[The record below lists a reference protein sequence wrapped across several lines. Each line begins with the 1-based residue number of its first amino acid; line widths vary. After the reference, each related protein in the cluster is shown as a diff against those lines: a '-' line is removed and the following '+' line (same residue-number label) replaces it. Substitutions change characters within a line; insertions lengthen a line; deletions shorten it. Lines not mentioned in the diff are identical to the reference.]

1 MAKDYKEGVDFEWV
15 KGNAKNTKV
24 RKFFSAEEK
33 AAAASPKKEAPAKVS
48 KPSKVTKPKV
58 AKAKPIPKASPV
70 SGASRSTAGKVKE
83 KPPSVNSTAPTM
95 GNNDIKPVRLK
106 PKTKAVVK
114 EKPSP
119 VSGASRST
127 DGKVKDKKPVAGV
140 SGASRSVAGKVSDQ
154 AKRNA
159 KRAKEPVAAW
169 LYDKAYGKDKWKPKK

>member
-24 RKFFSAEEK
+24 RRFFSAAEK
-33 AAAASPKKEAPAKVS
+33 KALSAPKPTATATTPATS
-48 KPSKVTKPKV
+48 
-58 AKAKPIPKASPV
+58 
-70 SGASRSTAGKVKE
+70 
-83 KPPSVNSTAPTM
+83 
-95 GNNDIKPVRLK
+95 K

-114 EKPSP
+114 E
-119 VSGASRST
+119 
-127 DGKVKDKKPVAGV
+127 KPVAGV

>member
-1 MAKDYKEGVDFEWV
+1 MADRYKEGVDFEWV
-15 KGNAKNTKV
+15 KGNAGNTKV
-24 RKFFSAEEK
+24 RRFFTKAEK
-33 AAAASPKKEAPAKVS
+33 DAKKAPAKS
-48 KPSKVTKPKV
+48 PRP
-58 AKAKPIPKASPV
+58 KAKPEQRVAAKPS
-70 SGASRSTAGKVKE
+70 AGKKSNYEDGIKEIGKTYQEAVK
-83 KPPSVNSTAPTM
+83 P
-95 GNNDIKPVRLK
+95 R
-106 PKTKAVVK
+106 
-114 EKPSP
+114 

>member
-1 MAKDYKEGVDFEWV
+1 MAKNYKEGVDFEWI

-24 RKFFSAEEK
+24 RRFFSAAEK
-33 AAAASPKKEAPAKVS
+33 KALSAPKPTATATTPATS
-48 KPSKVTKPKV
+48 
-58 AKAKPIPKASPV
+58 
-70 SGASRSTAGKVKE
+70 
-83 KPPSVNSTAPTM
+83 
-95 GNNDIKPVRLK
+95 K

-127 DGKVKDKKPVAGV
+127 DGKVKDKKP
-140 SGASRSVAGKVSDQ
+140 VAGKVSDQ

>member
-24 RKFFSAEEK
+24 RRFFSAAEK
-33 AAAASPKKEAPAKVS
+33 KALSAPKPTATATTPATS
-48 KPSKVTKPKV
+48 
-58 AKAKPIPKASPV
+58 
-70 SGASRSTAGKVKE
+70 
-83 KPPSVNSTAPTM
+83 
-95 GNNDIKPVRLK
+95 K

-159 KRAKEPVAAW
+159 KRAKEPVAAL